1 MPPLKSE
8 SPSRYVANIET
19 SYNLEERKERMSEDL
34 LIFKQEFHRD
44 LIQYQLHATSYHV
57 RVLQLAI
64 FIHLPVLYCM
74 FSLSCQF
81 SRD

>member
-1 MPPLKSE
+1 
-8 SPSRYVANIET
+8 
-19 SYNLEERKERMSEDL
+19 MSEDL
-34 LIFKQEFHRD
+34 LIFKQEFHHD
-44 LIQYQLHATSYHV
+44 LIQNQLHATSYHV